1 MPRLTRYFIK
11 TALVYLA
18 AALLLGLLL
27 AARNSIDLPPE
38 RLALSPV
45 YLHLFMVGWVAQL
58 IFGMSFWM
66 LPRFSREPR
75 FGNQRLG
82 WLAFALINCGVIAA
96 GVGQWLNAPPAI
108 IMLGRAAEVLAVV
121 CFALHA
127 WPRVRAIGV

>member
-18 AALLLGLLL
+18 AALLLAMGI
-27 AARNSIDLPPE
+27 ASWI
-38 RLALSPV
+38 
-45 YLHLFMVGWVAQL
+45 
-58 IFGMSFWM
+58 

-75 FGNQRLG
+75 YGNQRLG
-82 WLAFALINCGVIAA
+82 GLAFALINFGVIVA

-108 IMLGRAAEVLAVV
+108 ILLGRAAEVLAVV